1 MSTPETPTHTTSLA
15 FLLSQV
21 GAYSAQLF
29 AARLEPLGVTPR
41 AYGILSHL
49 AREGGQTQQRLADA
63 LGIHR
68 NSMVNLVDELERADW
83 ARRHRS
89 RRDRRAFEVRLTP
102 AGRAVV
108 DRVQELVEELDAQL
122 SAALSQTERDAMTTL
137 LVKVA
142 AGSGLAPGVHPHLRT

>member
-1 MSTPETPTHTTSLA
+1 LA

-49 AREGGQTQQRLADA
+49 AREGAQTQQRLADA

-102 AGRAVV
+102 AGVAVV
-108 DRVQELVEELDAQL
+108 EQVQQLVTELDEQL
-122 SAALSQTERDAMTTL
+122 SADLSPTERKTVIRVL
-137 LVKVA
+137 SRVA
-142 AGSGLAPGVHPHLRT
+142 DGSGLTPGVHPQLRS